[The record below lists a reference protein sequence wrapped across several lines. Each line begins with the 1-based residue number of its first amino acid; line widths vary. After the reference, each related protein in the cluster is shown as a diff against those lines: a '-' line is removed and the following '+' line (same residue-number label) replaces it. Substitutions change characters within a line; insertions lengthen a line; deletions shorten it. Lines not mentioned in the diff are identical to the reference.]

1 MSEEIEIEFK
11 SMLTK
16 SEYDRIVHFY
26 QLSPAQ
32 TIKQTNLYY
41 DTVDWQ
47 LKENQMGL
55 RIRQFDNH
63 AEATLKIPQAVGL
76 LEVTDSLT
84 IEQVEAALKEQHFT
98 FEAKEILHR
107 LDLLNISFN
116 ELRLIGNLTTQRG
129 ELTVSE
135 GKLAL
140 DESWYSGQHDFELEL
155 EVPNEQ
161 FSLQDFK
168 QFLRKFDLPYR
179 ATQNKI
185 ARAVAAK
192 QQLNNGKEDNR

>member
-16 SEYDRIVHFY
+16 SEYEHVFRFY
-26 QLSPAQ
+26 QLSLSQ
-32 TIKQTNLYY
+32 TIQQTNWYY

-47 LKENQMGL
+47 LKENHMGL
-55 RIRQFDNH
+55 RIRPFDKH

-84 IEQVEAALKEQHFT
+84 PEQVEAALTKHRFA
-98 FEAKEILHR
+98 FDAKEILQR
-107 LDLLNISFN
+107 LDLLNINFN
-116 ELRLIGNLTTQRG
+116 ELKLIGKLTTQRA
-129 ELTVSE
+129 ELNVPE

-155 EVPNEQ
+155 EVSNDQ

-168 QFLRKFDLPYR
+168 QFLHKFDFPYR

-185 ARAVAAK
+185 ARAVAAQ
-192 QQLNNGKEDNR
+192 QQLDNRKENPR